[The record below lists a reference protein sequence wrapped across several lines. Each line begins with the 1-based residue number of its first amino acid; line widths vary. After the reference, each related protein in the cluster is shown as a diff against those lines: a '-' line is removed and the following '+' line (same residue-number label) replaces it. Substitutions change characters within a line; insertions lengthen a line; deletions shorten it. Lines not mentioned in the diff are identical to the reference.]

1 MTGNGVMHNGTT
13 ILDEYGHN
21 LDRLKVTDAPFHR
34 LQSSSTAR
42 SALCSCRP
50 AIQWA
55 WCGKKTAA
63 FTSSSTA
70 SLRARRRGTSLP
82 ACTQWLTCT
91 ARPRRPPSW
100 MTWVRGRRPADT
112 WVYFQTNS
120 NGCSSSVDLPPL
132 PEDGS
137 DGPAVMSPGSPCSV
151 GGASTTNDLRF
162 HQLHG
167 TNAVITNGGRT
178 ALRQNCRS
186 EFNDAIVISNR

>member
-1 MTGNGVMHNGTT
+1 MRGG
-13 ILDEYGHN
+13 
-21 LDRLKVTDAPFHR
+21 
-34 LQSSSTAR
+34 
-42 SALCSCRP
+42 RP
-50 AIQWA
+50 AEA
-55 WCGKKTAA
+55 W
-63 FTSSSTA
+63 
-70 SLRARRRGTSLP
+70 
-82 ACTQWLTCT
+82 
-91 ARPRRPPSW
+91 
-100 MTWVRGRRPADT
+100 VD
-112 WVYFQTNS
+112 FQTNS

-132 PEDGS
+132 PEDSS